1 VLVRLALELAA
12 ERQYVPQAL
21 RELQA
26 SLPLE
31 ARRLRDAQA
40 LAERQPAVAC

>member
-1 VLVRLALELAA
+1 VLVRPGPQLAA

-21 RELQA
+21 RELQV